1 MAGGLLWCTHWF
13 HRALSGRGAHPVP
26 CEMHSFAEYGITLA
40 WIHPCRGSS
49 DGKIFSCL
57 PRGIVAWEGWEASFE
72 KVLQK
77 VHVLIYQ
84 IIQSQILASTKFK
97 AKPKGTNRAF
107 LSPDLQLSHAFAN
120 CQVNY
125 LQRLSFKKNTEK
137 IQTWVNNRAWAL
149 HTAILLQGMNW
160 PPAKCIMQIYL
171 HTADVTTIYRL
182 TWDLSRT
189 RGVIWFLSAVA
200 MQILRVTL
208 MKNNNSKYSDWW
220 SSWINYL
227 LNILWSKYFDQNSMC
242 GLILACWYDLVQRHV
257 LWVLATSWAFT
268 DEFSWSHSSWAKTSP
283 KNQSHNNWQQTRP
296 KDFGYYIY

>member
-57 PRGIVAWEGWEASFE
+57 LRGIAAWEGWEASFE

-125 LQRLSFKKNTEK
+125 LQRLSFKTNTEK

-149 HTAILLQGMNW
+149 HTAILLWGMNW

-171 HTADVTTIYRL
+171 HTAVLPQSADLHGIWVAPEVWYGSFQQWPCKFFMLRSWRIIILSTLIDGPAELIIY
-182 TWDLSRT
+182 
-189 RGVIWFLSAVA
+189 
-200 MQILRVTL
+200 
-208 MKNNNSKYSDWW
+208 
-220 SSWINYL
+220 
-227 LNILWSKYFDQNSMC
+227 
-242 GLILACWYDLVQRHV
+242 
-257 LWVLATSWAFT
+257 
-268 DEFSWSHSSWAKTSP
+268 
-283 KNQSHNNWQQTRP
+283 
-296 KDFGYYIY
+296 